1 VLRLVLLRLNDL
13 PLCIEWPERVPEEV
27 VRVILLL
34 DLAQPSPVLAI
45 ASNDTTRRFMP
56 AQELSAV

>member
-1 VLRLVLLRLNDL
+1 MLRLVLLRLDDL

-34 DLAQPSPVLAI
+34 NLAQLSPVLAI
-45 ASNDTTRRFMP
+45 AGNNTTGRF
-56 AQELSAV
+56 LSA